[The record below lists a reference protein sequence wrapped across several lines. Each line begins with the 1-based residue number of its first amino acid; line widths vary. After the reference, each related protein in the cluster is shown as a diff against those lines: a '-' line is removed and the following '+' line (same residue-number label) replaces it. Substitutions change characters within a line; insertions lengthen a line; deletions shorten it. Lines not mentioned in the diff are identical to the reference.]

1 MLVVKIPQEPIF
13 FRFRIDPEM
22 RRFLDRLRDEKDIN
36 VSAWA
41 RRVFR
46 DALHLMFPEA
56 AATTETPEA
65 EPEAEP
71 EPPRLQKPNPQPA
84 TTETPEAEAEQLPPL
99 EISEVQEPD
108 PQKPPIKGWK
118 PRKLPSGEWGA
129 ALEGEMVAELPD
141 NDQLPG
147 TPIRVTDKKGESWTT
162 TLTEVIDKT
171 DTNIVVTNSGRPRS

>member
-1 MLVVKIPQEPIF
+1 MARIPQEPIF

-22 RRFLDRLRDEKDIN
+22 RRLLDRLREEKDIN

-46 DALHLMFPEA
+46 DALHLMFPDA
-56 AATTETPEA
+56 AATTETQEA
-65 EPEAEP
+65 E
-71 EPPRLQKPNPQPA
+71 PA
-84 TTETPEAEAEQLPPL
+84 TTETQEAEPEQLPPL
-99 EISEVQEPD
+99 ELPEVQ
-108 PQKPPIKGWK
+108 KPGPAPIKGWK

-147 TPIRVTDKKGESWTT
+147 TPIVVEPNNRDSWTAT
-162 TLTEVIDKT
+162 IEDVVSRT
-171 DTNIVVTNSGRPRS
+171 DSSIVVSRATP